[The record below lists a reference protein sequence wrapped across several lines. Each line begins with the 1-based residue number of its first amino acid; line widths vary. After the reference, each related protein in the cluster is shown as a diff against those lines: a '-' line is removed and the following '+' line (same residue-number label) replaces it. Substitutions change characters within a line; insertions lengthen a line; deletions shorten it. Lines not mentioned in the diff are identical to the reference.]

1 MRTPSKS
8 DESNGDTVHTA
19 WHYMSCEVYREKLKA
34 DTPFEIVYAIKRI
47 YNKDKSKTEKQL
59 SLGNKL

>member
-1 MRTPSKS
+1 
-8 DESNGDTVHTA
+8 
-19 WHYMSCEVYREKLKA
+19 MSCEVYREKLKA